1 MYEELVKRLRR
12 DATAFTGFVMR
23 DISEAADAIE
33 ALSKME
39 TTTNADRIR
48 QMKDDELADELLS
61 ISAWPEKAGAL
72 YEVGAFESAW
82 DAIMWWLKQE
92 ADHD

>member
-1 MYEELVKRLRR
+1 MYEELISHLRECAKL
-12 DATAFTGFVMR
+12 DPSENTF
-23 DISEAADAIE
+23 SEAADAIE
-33 ALSKME
+33 ELSKME

-82 DAIMWWLKQE
+82 DAMMWWLKQE